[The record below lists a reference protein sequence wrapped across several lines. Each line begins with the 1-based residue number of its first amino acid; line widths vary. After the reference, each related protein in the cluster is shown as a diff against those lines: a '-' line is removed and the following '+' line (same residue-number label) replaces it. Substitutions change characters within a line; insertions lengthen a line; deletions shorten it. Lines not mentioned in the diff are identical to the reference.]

1 MMKAGEATQ
10 PSGLPGGET
19 GSRFAGVA
27 ETRMATT
34 KRTQLLTKLQKVLKQ
49 NYKTVLPDTGRP
61 VLEQVLFACCLENA
75 AYESAEK
82 AFAQLGENY
91 FDLNEVRVT
100 TVAELAEALQ
110 QLPNPSRAALSLR
123 RVLQSVFEST
133 YSFSLEHARKGSIAN
148 GVKTLQG
155 LQGVPSF
162 VTAFVVSTGL
172 GGHTIPLDD
181 GALVVL
187 WLTGLITQEEYDSR
201 AVPWL
206 ERAIPKK
213 AGKEFASLLHQFGA
227 DLLASIHSPALRKL
241 VLSINPDAKDL
252 FPKRGASLPSPQPAN
267 GTEGLE
273 AGPSEDH
280 RPAGPQAAARPV
292 GKTPMPPPGS
302 GPKRTA
308 DGKSGKSGPK
318 PFVVKPNMA
327 RPLTIK
333 PEAAEQPAA
342 AESAAVEE
350 KPSAKKKPA
359 ASAASAAKQKKAKK
373 VAAPKKVSPKSAA
386 KASTGKAAVKAS
398 SGKAKKS
405 AAKGSAGKKVTAKT
419 AAGKAT
425 GSGHARQL
433 AKRKPR

>member
-1 MMKAGEATQ
+1 MKAGSAITTG
-10 PSGLPGGET
+10 GLPGGET
-19 GSRFAGVA
+19 EFRFAGVSK
-27 ETRMATT
+27 TRMATPT
-34 KRTQLLTKLQKVLKQ
+34 RTQLLTKLQKVLKQ
-49 NYKTVLPDTGRP
+49 NYKMVLPDTGRS

-75 AYESAEK
+75 GYEAAEK

-110 QLPNPSRAALSLR
+110 QLPDPSRAALSLR

-133 YSFSLEHARKGSIAN
+133 YSFSLEHARKNSIAN
-148 GVKTLQG
+148 GIKTLQG

-162 VTAFVVSTGL
+162 VTSFVVSTGL

-181 GALVVL
+181 GGLAVL
-187 WLTGLITQEEYDSR
+187 LLAGLISQEEYDSR
-201 AVPWL
+201 SAPWL

-213 AGKEFASLLHQFGA
+213 SGKEFSSQLHQFGA
-227 DLLASIHSPALRKL
+227 DLLANIHSPKFRTL
-241 VLSINPDAKDL
+241 VLTINPDAKDL
-252 FPKRGASLPSPQPAN
+252 FPKRGASLVAPKAAE
-267 GTEGLE
+267 GAEGLE

-308 DGKSGKSGPK
+308 DGKPGKSGPK

-333 PEAAEQPAA
+333 PEAAEQATSVEPAPAA
-342 AESAAVEE
+342 EKAA
-350 KPSAKKKPA
+350 AKKKAPSKADATVA
-359 ASAASAAKQKKAKK
+359 AAKKAKK
-373 VAAPKKVSPKSAA
+373 ASAA
-386 KASTGKAAVKAS
+386 KASAAKKSSSKSAASGKAASKAGV
-398 SGKAKKS
+398 GKAKK
-405 AAKGSAGKKVTAKT
+405 
-419 AAGKAT
+419 AAGKAASGKKSAAT
-425 GSGHARQL
+425 ASGSGHSRQL

>member
-1 MMKAGEATQ
+1 MKAGSAITTG
-10 PSGLPGGET
+10 GLPGGET
-19 GSRFAGVA
+19 EFRFAGVSK
-27 ETRMATT
+27 TRMATPT
-34 KRTQLLTKLQKVLKQ
+34 RTQLLTKLQKVLKQ
-49 NYKTVLPDTGRP
+49 NYKMVLPDTGRS

-75 AYESAEK
+75 GYEAAEK

-110 QLPNPSRAALSLR
+110 PLPDPSRAALSLR

-133 YSFSLEHARKGSIAN
+133 YSFSLEHARKNSIAN
-148 GVKTLQG
+148 GIKTLQG

-162 VTAFVVSTGL
+162 VTSFVVSTGL

-181 GALVVL
+181 GGLAVL
-187 WLTGLITQEEYDSR
+187 LLAGLISQEEYDSR
-201 AVPWL
+201 SVPWL

-213 AGKEFASLLHQFGA
+213 AGKEFSSQLHQFGA
-227 DLLASIHSPALRKL
+227 DLLANIHSPKFRTL
-241 VLSINPDAKDL
+241 VLTINPDAKDL
-252 FPKRGASLPSPQPAN
+252 FPKRGASLVAPKAAE
-267 GTEGLE
+267 GGEGLE

-308 DGKSGKSGPK
+308 DGKPAKSGPK

-333 PEAAEQPAA
+333 PEAAEQATSVEPAPATEKA
-342 AESAAVEE
+342 A
-350 KPSAKKKPA
+350 AKKK
-359 ASAASAAKQKKAKK
+359 ASAKADKADATAAAVKKAKKASAAKKSSSKSAASGKAASKASIDKAKK
-373 VAAPKKVSPKSAA
+373 ATS
-386 KASTGKAAVKAS
+386 KAA
-398 SGKAKKS
+398 SGKKS
-405 AAKGSAGKKVTAKT
+405 AATAS
-419 AAGKAT
+419 
-425 GSGHARQL
+425 GSGHSRQL

>member
-1 MMKAGEATQ
+1 MKAGSATA
-10 PSGLPGGET
+10 SGGLLGGET
-19 GSRFAGVA
+19 EFRLSGVA
-27 ETRMATT
+27 KRRMATPT
-34 KRTQLLTKLQKVLKQ
+34 RTQLLTKLQKVLKQ
-49 NYKTVLPDTGRP
+49 NYKMVLPDTGRS

-75 AYESAEK
+75 GYEAAEK

-110 QLPNPSRAALSLR
+110 QLPDPSRAALSLR

-133 YSFSLEHARKGSIAN
+133 YSFSLEHARKNSIAN
-148 GVKTLQG
+148 GIKTLQA

-162 VTAFVVSTGL
+162 VTSFVVSTGL

-181 GALVVL
+181 GGLAVL
-187 WLTGLITQEEYDSR
+187 WLAGLITQEEYDARS
-201 AVPWL
+201 VPWL

-213 AGKEFASLLHQFGA
+213 AGKEFASQLHQFGA
-227 DLLASIHSPALRKL
+227 DLLANIHSPKFRTL

-252 FPKRGASLPSPQPAN
+252 FPKRGASLVPPKPAE
-267 GTEGLE
+267 GAAGLE
-273 AGPSEDH
+273 AGHSEEH

-333 PEAAEQPAA
+333 PETTEQASPAEPAA
-342 AESAAVEE
+342 AAAE
-350 KPSAKKKPA
+350 KPATKKKTAAKAAATPAAAKKAKK
-359 ASAASAAKQKKAKK
+359 ASAAKKSSTKSSASGKTASKASVGKAKK
-373 VAAPKKVSPKSAA
+373 AEK
-386 KASTGKAAVKAS
+386 KAS
-398 SGKAKKS
+398 SGKK
-405 AAKGSAGKKVTAKT
+405 AAT
-419 AAGKAT
+419 KAS
-425 GSGHARQL
+425 GSGHSRQL

>member
-1 MMKAGEATQ
+1 
-10 PSGLPGGET
+10 
-19 GSRFAGVA
+19 
-27 ETRMATT
+27 MATPT
-34 KRTQLLTKLQKVLKQ
+34 RTQLLAKLQKVLKQ
-49 NYKTVLPDTGRP
+49 NYKAVLPDTGRP
-61 VLEQVLFACCLENA
+61 ILEQALFACCLENA
-75 AYESAEK
+75 GYEAAEK

-110 QLPNPSRAALSLR
+110 QLPDPSRAALSLR

-133 YSFSLEHARKGSIAN
+133 YSFSLEQARKGSIAN
-148 GVKTLQG
+148 GIKALQN
-155 LQGVPSF
+155 LQGVPAF
-162 VTAFVVSTGL
+162 VTSFVVSTGL

-181 GALVVL
+181 GSLAVL
-187 WLTGLITQEEYDSR
+187 WLSGLITQEEYDSR
-201 AVPWL
+201 TVPWL

-227 DLLASIHSPALRKL
+227 DVLANIHSPALRKL

-252 FPKRGASLPSPQPAN
+252 FPKRGASLVPPKPAE
-267 GTEGLE
+267 GDSGLE

-333 PEAAEQPAA
+333 PEAAAAPAEPAA
-342 AESAAVEE
+342 AAE
-350 KPSAKKKPA
+350 KPAAKKKAATAKAAP
-359 ASAASAAKQKKAKK
+359 ASATKPKKAKK
-373 VAAPKKVSPKSAA
+373 AAAAKKSGGKAA
-386 KASTGKAAVKAS
+386 AGKTATKATAAKAKKASTGKKAAAKATT
-398 SGKAKKS
+398 GKA
-405 AAKGSAGKKVTAKT
+405 G
-419 AAGKAT
+419 
-425 GSGHARQL
+425 GSGHSRQL

>member
-1 MMKAGEATQ
+1 MAKA
-10 PSGLPGGET
+10 
-19 GSRFAGVA
+19 
-27 ETRMATT
+27 

-49 NYKTVLPDTGRP
+49 NYKATLPDTGRP

-75 AYESAEK
+75 GYEAAEK
-82 AFAQLGENY
+82 AFTRLGENY

-110 QLPNPSRAALSLR
+110 PLPDPSRAALSLR

-148 GVKTLQG
+148 GVKVLQG
-155 LQGVPSF
+155 LQGVPGF
-162 VTAFVVSTGL
+162 VTSFVVSTGL
-172 GGHTIPLDD
+172 GGHAIPLDD
-181 GALVVL
+181 GALAVL
-187 WLTGLITQEEYDSR
+187 LLSGLITQEEYDAR
-201 AVPWL
+201 EVPWL

-227 DLLASIHSPALRKL
+227 DVVAKIHSPEIRKL
-241 VLSINPDAKDL
+241 ILVINPDAKDL
-252 FPKRGASLPSPQPAN
+252 FPKRGASLAPPQPA
-267 GTEGLE
+267 E
-273 AGPSEDH
+273 AAAGISEDH
-280 RPAGPQAAARPV
+280 RPAGPQPAARPV

-333 PEAAEQPAA
+333 PEAAEPPAA
-342 AESAAVEE
+342 EE
-350 KPSAKKKPA
+350 KPKATGKKAAAAKADATPAAKKTA
-359 ASAASAAKQKKAKK
+359 AKKAKK
-373 VAAPKKVSPKSAA
+373 VSAA
-386 KASTGKAAVKAS
+386 KKAAVKKAAKKS
-398 SGKAKKS
+398 PGKAKKAS
-405 AAKGSAGKKVTAKT
+405 GKAAAKS
-419 AAGKAT
+419 
-425 GSGHARQL
+425 SGGHSQQL